1 MEGGRMIVTI
11 SCSAL
16 PKRNVVIDSNTLFY
30 DADQHI
36 FSMIRPRGDDWL
48 QKVRSSFDFS
58 PASVV
63 GSQLAMTVTLD
74 TPQQAYEF
82 EEWLIFAN
90 QEADEGYRTMRG

>member
-1 MEGGRMIVTI
+1 MIVTI
-11 SCSAL
+11 SCSAQ

-48 QKVRSSFDFS
+48 QTVRSSFEFS

-63 GSQLAMTVTLD
+63 GSQLAMTVTLE
-74 TPQQAYEF
+74 TPQQAHEF

-90 QEADEGYRTMRG
+90 EEAQKGYSTMRG